1 MEAIVVRKSLKL
13 RGRIAGV
20 GVVAFAGLG
29 LLGMSAGPVSAASGD
44 VTAAAGG
51 SAASV
56 AIPSSVTETK
66 YIATLEGCC
75 SYHFNVFSNHVAK
88 SSFIPNDGFK
98 GVWTWSKNSSG
109 VITFQ
114 QTNGTGCTWT
124 AVKTRTGLNSVSN
137 PGVADCGGTF
147 YSWYAVKR

>member
-1 MEAIVVRKSLKL
+1 MRKSLNI

-20 GVVAFAGLG
+20 SVVALAGLG
-29 LLGMSAGPVSAASGD
+29 ILAISAGPASALSADVTQGAATEGGTVSA
-44 VTAAAGG
+44 VT
-51 SAASV
+51 
-56 AIPSSVTETK
+56 PSTVTETK

-75 SYHFNVFSNHVAK
+75 SYHFNVFSNHIAK

-98 GVWTWSKNSSG
+98 GIWTWSKNASG

-114 QTNGTGCTWT
+114 ETNGTGCTWT

-137 PGVADCGGTF
+137 PGVADCGGAI